1 MNPES
6 VQIVMESH
14 DRTGAADHDVP
25 YTFGRRPNVS
35 HPYPFSI
42 REYARLLVL
51 RGRYRDAPGE
61 PSEDLPLAA

>member
-1 MNPES
+1 MDTQQDAQPLAFRP
-6 VQIVMESH
+6 V
-14 DRTGAADHDVP
+14 GDHDAP

-51 RGRYRDAPGE
+51 RSRYRDGLVE

>member
-1 MNPES
+1 MDTQNAQPLAC
-6 VQIVMESH
+6 
-14 DRTGAADHDVP
+14 RPGGDHDVP